1 MRRPRTAITALLLA
15 AAAATAATAACAPA
29 RVATSTTPLDGSNW
43 RLARLGGTPAVS
55 GTDSERAAQI
65 RFHPDSGRV
74 YGSGGCNR
82 ISGPYTVSGD
92 SLRLGPMISTRM
104 ACIDEQANRQE
115 VAFLAALD
123 STRRYR
129 ISGDTLTLEGEG
141 GPLAL
146 LVATPGS

>member
-1 MRRPRTAITALLLA
+1 MRRQRTAVAALLLA
-15 AAAATAATAACAPA
+15 TAAACAPS
-29 RVATSTTPLDGSNW
+29 RVATTATPLDGSNW
-43 RLARLGGTPAVS
+43 RLARVGGTPAVS
-55 GTDSERAAQI
+55 GADDERAAQI

-104 ACIDEQANRQE
+104 ACADDRANRQE

-129 ISGDTLTLEGEG
+129 ISGDTLTLVGEG

-146 LVATPGS
+146 LVATPGG